1 MNAHQL
7 DANGVI
13 INTIVVSSLDVFPNL
28 IDASQGGSIGDTW
41 NGTTIVKKP
50 RDVEKETAEQAAS
63 VRASRTEKLRECDWT
78 QAADAPINKEVWA
91 IYRQALRD
99 ITTQAGF
106 PWTVEWPVEP

>member
-13 INTIVVSSLDVFPNL
+13 INTIVVGSFDVFPNL

-41 NGTTIVKKP
+41 NGETIVKKP
-50 RDVEKETAEQAAS
+50 RDVEKEAAS

-78 QAADAPINKEVWA
+78 QISDSTADKAAWA
-91 IYRQALRD
+91 TYRQALRD
-99 ITTQAGF
+99 VTKQAGF
-106 PWTVEWPVEP
+106 PWSVE